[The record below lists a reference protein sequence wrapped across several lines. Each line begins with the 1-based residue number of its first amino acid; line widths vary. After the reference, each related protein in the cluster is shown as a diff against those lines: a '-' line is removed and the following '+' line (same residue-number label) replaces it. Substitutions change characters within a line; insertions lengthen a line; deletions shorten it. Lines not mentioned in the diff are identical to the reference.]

1 MLKRKFFKNLIQ
13 TISFFSALM
22 IFELFLLIGYFAS
35 LGYEQNFGWI
45 LLIISLSLIVLFFL
59 VGFYWI
65 FQIVSID
72 ERGIKIFFVN
82 KTIEQVKWEEIK
94 SIEEATIMKNPAIRI
109 KTINGTEIHLD
120 KRKNIIK
127 AIETYSQKQI
137 VKNPR

>member
-1 MLKRKFFKNLIQ
+1 
-13 TISFFSALM
+13 M
-22 IFELFLLIGYFAS
+22 IFVLALLIGYFAS

-45 LLIISLSLIVLFFL
+45 LLPISLSLIVLFFL

-72 ERGIKIFFVN
+72 ESGIKIFFVN

-137 VKNPR
+137 EK